1 MANLSKTYQP
11 KEFEKRIYE
20 MWEEGGYFKPKND
33 ATRETFTV
41 VLPPPNITG
50 QLHMGHALNHTLQ
63 DILIRYKRMQGFDT
77 LWQPGTDHASIATEV
92 KVVERIR
99 EKEGKTKEEIGRDEF
114 LKRAWEWKE
123 EFGGRIVEQMKKLGD
138 SCDWDRERF
147 TMDEGCNDAV
157 IEFFIKLYE
166 DGYIY
171 RGNRII
177 NWCVDCKT
185 TISDAEVEHDDV
197 NGHFWHFKYM
207 FKDSDEF
214 LEVATTRP
222 ETILG
227 DTAVAVNPN
236 DERYRHLVGKT
247 LIVPFLNREIPLIAD
262 EYVEMEFGTGVVKIT
277 PSHDPNDFEV
287 GLRHDLPQIVVM
299 NEDGT
304 MNEKAGKYRGMSRY
318 ECRKAIVKDLEE
330 AGLLVQ
336 VKDHMHAVGHC
347 YRCHNVVEPM
357 VSKQW
362 FVKMNELAK
371 PALEAL
377 ATKDLNLVPERFDK
391 IYTMWLENI
400 RDWCISRQL
409 WWGHRIP
416 AYYCRECGELM
427 VGKEMPDYCPK
438 CKSTDIVQDE
448 DVLDTWFSSALWPM
462 STLGW
467 PKTTR
472 EMLRFF
478 PTGTLVTAY
487 DIIFFWVVRMVFS
500 SLYLTEEVPFKDVFI
515 HGLIRDE
522 QGRKMSKS
530 LGNGID
536 PLEVIDNYGADALRF
551 MLSQSNTPGNDMR
564 FYMEKVEAARNFANK
579 LWNAS
584 RFILMN
590 LEEYTP
596 SLTARKEAE
605 PYFELSD
612 KWILSL
618 CNKVIKEVSD
628 NLDKY
633 EFSLAADKIYD
644 FTWSNFC
651 DWYIEMVKP
660 RLYGDDKNAK
670 DVALYTLQYVLKN
683 ILKLLHPFMP
693 FITEEI
699 YSFLGT
705 QDKLIVSDWPQQTKE
720 DSYGKE
726 ENQINVVMSAVKAI
740 RNTRAEMNVPPSK
753 KARLMAICE
762 GETRDIL
769 RDSEV
774 YLKTLASVSEL
785 SFPQEEDIPDD
796 AVAIVIDKA
805 KLYLPLEEL
814 VDIAKELERLNK
826 EKQKLE
832 GEIKRAEGKLSNK
845 GFTDKAPESL
855 VQAEKDKKLKFEEML
870 KNVEESIAKL
880 ENR

>member
-197 NGHFWHFKYM
+197 HGHFWHFKYM

-371 PALEAL
+371 PALEVL

-584 RFILMN
+584 RFIFMN
-590 LEEYTP
+590 LEEYAP

-670 DVALYTLQYVLKN
+670 DAALYTLQYVLKN

-699 YSFLGT
+699 HSFLGT

>member
-670 DVALYTLQYVLKN
+670 DAALYTLQYVLKN